1 MILLDN
7 NNITGGA
14 AHVCGPDGPAG
25 PSVMSADCCKEGN
38 DDCTATAELEC
49 ECCTLCC
56 ADKASSCYND
66 QDLLSNLDLEWEHTF
81 SVNTGYIRD
90 SFVFSENIIFEV
102 KRGE

>member
-14 AHVCGPDGPAG
+14 AHVCGPDGPTG
-25 PSVMSADCCKEGN
+25 PSVMSSDCCKG
-38 DDCTATAELEC
+38 DDCKDVAELEC
-49 ECCTLCC
+49 ECCTYCC
-56 ADKASSCYND
+56 ADKTSCYND

-90 SFVFSENIIFEV
+90 SFVFSENIVFEV